1 MLLEKELNLKK
12 EFNEKENLLNSKI
25 VKQKYQIKE
34 FEEKE
39 KNLRSENTE
48 LRIKIEG
55 IKVRLQDKNEQ
66 NI

>member
-1 MLLEKELNLKK
+1 M
-12 EFNEKENLLNSKI
+12 NSKI

-48 LRIKIEG
+48 LRIKLEG
-55 IKVRLQDKNEQ
+55 IKVRL
-66 NI
+66 